1 MHTLKIT
8 EHVPPMVQFICGI
21 SEGLSLIHIT
31 IGPFLLS
38 QAWNPRKSKKKIV
51 AESTKDLL
59 ILIFLVSKPLGSLV
73 KETVSLKRSE
83 DYVFFLG
90 LGFSR

>member
-31 IGPFLLS
+31 LGPFLLS
-38 QAWNPRKSKKKIV
+38 QAWNPRKSKKKNSGRINKG
-51 AESTKDLL
+51 STHFNLL
-59 ILIFLVSKPLGSLV
+59 
-73 KETVSLKRSE
+73 SE
-83 DYVFFLG
+83 
-90 LGFSR
+90 